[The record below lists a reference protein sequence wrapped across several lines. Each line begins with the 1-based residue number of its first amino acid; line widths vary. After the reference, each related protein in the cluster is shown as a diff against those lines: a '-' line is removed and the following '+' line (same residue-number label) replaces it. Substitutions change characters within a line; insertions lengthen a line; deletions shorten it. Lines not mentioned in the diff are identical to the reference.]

1 MSSPI
6 RPKEKEGSSD
16 ERNRQLQDL
25 GQMVNQAA
33 RGRIKNIAREKGKAQ
48 GVEKSKQA

>member
-6 RPKEKEGSSD
+6 RPKEKEGSSE

-25 GQMVNQAA
+25 GQMVKQAA
-33 RGRIKNIAREKGKAQ
+33 RGRIKKIAREKGKAQ
-48 GVEKSKQA
+48 GVEKSEKA